1 MGLAPEQA
9 RRSDVRRE
17 VRTAVTLRYAL
28 SRLGWAVVVAW
39 VVLTA
44 VFAIVAFTRDPTE
57 AGVAFAAARTG
68 ENVSAAVDTFRAARN
83 RDAPAL
89 ARYADFL
96 WDVVRLR
103 LGRSFEGGR
112 PVTAILVESGAVTA
126 AYAVPAVVVSTL
138 LSGVVGSYAALSDS
152 RLFDRLVGLAAYAG
166 LGLPAFW
173 VAVTLSALVATE
185 YDALV
190 RYTVEAGPLS
200 PGNRRY
206 LAFTALVLGTTLF
219 PTQLR
224 HVRAQVDEYARAEF
238 ARTARAKGAG
248 RARVARHVVR
258 NALLPLAALFVAE
271 LLGLLFLTA
280 FVLEVVLSVPGLG
293 STLFEAVQ
301 RRDLPVVMGVTLVF
315 VALGLAGTLLQDLLR
330 TVLDPRI
337 AD

>member
-1 MGLAPEQA
+1 M
-9 RRSDVRRE
+9 
-17 VRTAVTLRYAL
+17 TLRYAL
-28 SRLGWAVVVAW
+28 SRVGWTVVVAW
-39 VVLTA
+39 AVLTA
-44 VFAIVAFTRDPTE
+44 VFAVVAFTRDPNE
-57 AGVAFAAARTG
+57 AGVAFAAAQTG
-68 ENVSAAVDTFRAARN
+68 ENVSEAVDTFRAARN

-103 LGRSFEGGR
+103 LGRSFESGR
-112 PVTAILVESGAVTA
+112 PVAAVLVESSGVTA

-138 LSGVVGSYAALSDS
+138 CSGVVGSYAALSDS
-152 RLFDRLVGLAAYAG
+152 RLFDRLVGLVAYAG

-190 RYTVEAGPLS
+190 RYATAAGPLS

-224 HVRAQVDEYARAEF
+224 HVRTQVDEHARAEF
-238 ARTARAKGAG
+238 ARTVRAKGAG

-258 NALLPLAALFVAE
+258 NALLPLASLFVAE
-271 LLGLLFLTA
+271 LLGLLFLGA

-293 STLFEAVQ
+293 SALFDAVQ
-301 RRDLPVVMGVTLVF
+301 RRDLPVVMGATLVF

-330 TVLDPRI
+330 TTLDPRI
-337 AD
+337 AE